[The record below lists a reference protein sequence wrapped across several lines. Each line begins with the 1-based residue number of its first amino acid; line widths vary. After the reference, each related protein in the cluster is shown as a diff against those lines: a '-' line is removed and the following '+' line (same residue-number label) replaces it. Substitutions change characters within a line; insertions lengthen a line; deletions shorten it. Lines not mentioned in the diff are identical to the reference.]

1 MRDELP
7 PAFAGRP
14 RPLALVATVLAWLV
28 VTVALSSLLAPFAFD
43 LVEAVAPGSYPF
55 PRVFRRVAMLVA
67 IAALWALR
75 RPLGLGSLARIG
87 MALSRGRLRAFGA
100 AALVGALAIGAAGGL
115 ELALGTRVPAGTLT
129 AGEAAETIVGA
140 TAIGVVE
147 EGLLRGA
154 FLFPFGRLAGAGFW
168 GANATVSAL
177 YSTVHFARGA
187 RDPGAIDAGA
197 GWRLWAAV
205 PAAARRS
212 GEAWIGLFATGA
224 LFYVLAWR
232 QGHAWGAAGLHAGAV
247 LALQFV
253 GQTSDPGA
261 NGRSLLLVDGLL
273 PGYGV
278 AVLAAVASVWLA
290 RQGPATEDAAPE
302 D

>member
-1 MRDELP
+1 MRDALP

-14 RPLALVATVLAWLV
+14 RPLALVATVLGWLL
-28 VTVALSSLLAPFAFD
+28 VTVALSSLLAPLAFD
-43 LVEAVAPGSYPF
+43 LVEAAVPGRYPF

-87 MALSRGRLRAFGA
+87 MAVSRRRLRTFGA
-100 AALVGALAIGAAGGL
+100 AALVGALAIGALGGL
-115 ELALGTRVPAGTLT
+115 ELGLGTRVAAGTLT
-129 AGEAAETIVGA
+129 AGEAAETLAGA
-140 TAIGVVE
+140 TVIGVVE

-154 FLFPFGRLAGAGFW
+154 FLFPFGRLVGTGFW
-168 GANATVSAL
+168 VANGTVSSL
-177 YSTVHFARGA
+177 YSTSHFARGA
-187 RDPGAIDAGA
+187 RHEGEVDARA
-197 GWRLWAAV
+197 GWRLWAGV
-205 PAAARRS
+205 LPAARAS
-212 GEAWIGLFATGA
+212 GEAWLGLFATGA

-247 LALQFV
+247 LALQRV
-253 GQTSDPGA
+253 GETSNPGPD
-261 NGRSLLLVDGLL
+261 GRSLLLVDGLL

-278 AVLAAVASVWLA
+278 AVLATLAIVWLA
-290 RQGPATEDAAPE
+290 RGGPAGEAPA